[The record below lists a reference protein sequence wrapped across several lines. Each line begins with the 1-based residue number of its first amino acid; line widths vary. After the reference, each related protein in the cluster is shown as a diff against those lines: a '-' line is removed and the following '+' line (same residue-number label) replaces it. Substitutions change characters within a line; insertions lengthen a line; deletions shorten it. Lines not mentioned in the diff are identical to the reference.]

1 VSSAVTG
8 APAPSDGGGDE
19 LEAALRGFSRKIK
32 KCEVDGPAADYPSR
46 TMARSIF
53 QPFPMVPGRRAQVW
67 RHQPSFRRP
76 RHFHSEPE
84 INFVARGTAVLGVGD
99 TVLALEPGNLIV
111 LPPGIEHELLDATA
125 DVELFVF
132 ALRPELAVR
141 AYDPLAHTTRQVRK
155 LEPAHGAELKACLL
169 GLSDV
174 RGPVAVE
181 SALADLFRASTRT
194 LKPRHVLS
202 RRALLAWERSNDLS
216 ERQLAA
222 RLQVDPATLSRCLR
236 EDLCARFVEY
246 RARRRLMS
254 FVGLAE
260 LGRPLS
266 AAALEAGFGSYAQ
279 CHRVFARFLG
289 CAPRDYFRGGRDA
302 IAQLVA
308 PSRHGA

>member
-1 VSSAVTG
+1 MG
-8 APAPSDGGGDE
+8 
-19 LEAALRGFSRKIK
+19 
-32 KCEVDGPAADYPSR
+32 
-46 TMARSIF
+46 RSIF

-67 RHQPSFRRP
+67 RHQPSYRRP

-84 INFVARGTAVLGVGD
+84 INFVTRGRAVLGVGD
-99 TVLALEPGNLIV
+99 TVLTLEPGDLIV
-111 LPPGIEHELLDATA
+111 LPPGVDHELLDATA
-125 DVELFVF
+125 EVELFVF
-132 ALRPELAVR
+132 ALSPELAAR
-141 AYDPLAHTTRQVRK
+141 AYDSLAHATGQVRK
-155 LEPAHGAELKACLL
+155 LEPAQAADLEARLL

-174 RGPVAVE
+174 RGPAAVE
-181 SALADLFRASTRT
+181 SALADLFRDATRT

-202 RRALLAWERSNDLS
+202 RRALLAWESSEELS
-216 ERQLAA
+216 EREVAA

-289 CAPRDYFRGGRDA
+289 CAPRDYFRGQRDT

-308 PSRHGA
+308 SSRHGA